1 MNVIKSSVVKKS
13 ICLLLVTAFIIVL
26 AIPFYATQDNLRW
39 VQLTA
44 VSVTF
49 EPEGQLYR
57 ISGSAGSSDPNGRI
71 DLNVEL
77 QKKENG
83 VWTVQSGSTWHSN
96 GVMSAYAGGLR
107 SLSKGTYRVYVQV
120 SAYSASG
127 ENVESASKYSEERTI

>member
-13 ICLLLVTAFIIVL
+13 ICLFLVTAFIIVL

-49 EPEGQLYR
+49 ELEGQLYR

-96 GVMSAYAGGLR
+96 GVMSAYCAGCKVVLVPDQSEPEEELKDKLYGC
-107 SLSKGTYRVYVQV
+107 
-120 SAYSASG
+120 
-127 ENVESASKYSEERTI
+127 VESLDKIEQYFL